1 MSTWNALHT
10 LVDVVLEK
18 ARNASVDDAIK
29 ARGDLHA
36 AIDAYL
42 LAEREAC
49 AREAKYWQRISRPEH
64 QCGAYIAAAILRRSR
79 GKS

>member
-1 MSTWNALHT
+1 MSTNQALQG
-10 LVDVVLEK
+10 LVDIVLEK
-18 ARNASVDDAIK
+18 ARNAPADEAIR

-36 AIDAYL
+36 AIDACL

-49 AREAKYWQRISRPEH
+49 AREAKHWQRVSRPEH
-64 QCGAYIAAAILRRSR
+64 QCGAYIAAAILSRRG